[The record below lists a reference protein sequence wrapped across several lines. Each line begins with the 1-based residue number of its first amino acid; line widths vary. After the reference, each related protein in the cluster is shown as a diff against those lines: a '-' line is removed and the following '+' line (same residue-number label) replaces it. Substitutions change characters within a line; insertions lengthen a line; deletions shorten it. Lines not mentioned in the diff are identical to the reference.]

1 MTTDEAAAGAD
12 PDGDQPERI
21 TAPPPVDGENLN
33 ELARIAIS
41 SGVLDDPKTFRRL
54 WLLINGPQLIA
65 TAGRLLV
72 AVAFSCAPGATYL
85 VIVDTHLT
93 WSDGALPGASIL
105 AFSVVVLGLVRRR
118 RRHRKPQPP
127 PAPANAGSGRPNPGG
142 KSKPPRAQQPKRRK
156 QSPKE
161 R

>member
-1 MTTDEAAAGAD
+1 MSTDEAAAGAD
-12 PDGDQPERI
+12 PDGDQPERV
-21 TAPPPVDGENLN
+21 TAPPPVDGETLN
-33 ELARIAIS
+33 ELARIAIFN
-41 SGVLDDPKTFRRL
+41 GVLDDPKRFGRL
-54 WLLINGPQLIA
+54 WLLINGPQLIS

-72 AVAFSCAPGATYL
+72 AVTLSCAPGVTYL
-85 VIVDTHLT
+85 VIFDAHLT

-127 PAPANAGSGRPNPGG
+127 PDPANAGSGRPNLEGR
-142 KSKPPRAQQPKRRK
+142 SKPPRARQPKRRK
-156 QSPKE
+156 QSPKK